1 MCIRDSYVYT
11 IEGSVYM
18 KSLNIRTKFSL
29 PQKKEGK
36 EMCIRDSLQV
46 MRAVNFDDY
55 ESLQYFERVLQST
68 GVIAALEQAG
78 ASEGDTVSIYGFDFD
93 FVV

>member
-1 MCIRDSYVYT
+1 MPLPDVNAIADRSVKITGGDGLYT
-11 IEGSVYM
+11 VEGEW
-18 KSLNIRTKFSL
+18 L
-29 PQKKEGK
+29 
-36 EMCIRDSLQV
+36 LQV

-55 ESLQYFERVLQST
+55 ESLQYFERVLQSS
-68 GVIAALEQAG
+68 GVIAALDQAG